1 MKRMWVLL
9 ALSAVAVGL
18 VCSAV
23 DTDTAVAVYGFTLD
37 ETVAVRLGLSRIE
50 RTLDVREFVGTYV
63 DFGVIQGTTGAI
75 TDYDLYV
82 SAQASVTLGGWE
94 RLIGS
99 EGLELRLDEGGFSGI
114 APLWVNREA
123 LGFKRAVAPPERT
136 ILFVG
141 GNNVRDN
148 TRFSVAARVNLLLLT
163 EEALRS
169 GSVVT
174 YTVTFT
180 VVER

>member
-1 MKRMWVLL
+1 MKRMLALL
-9 ALSAVAVGL
+9 ALSAVVVVLGCLAQ
-18 VCSAV
+18 
-23 DTDTAVAVYGFTLD
+23 DTDTAVAVYGFTLN

-50 RTLDVREFVGTYV
+50 RTRDVREFVGTYV

-82 SAQASVTLGGWE
+82 SAQASATLGGWE
-94 RLIGS
+94 RVIGS
-99 EGLELRLDEGGFSGI
+99 GGLELRLDEGGFSGI

-123 LGFKRAVAPPERT
+123 LGFERAVAPPERT
-136 ILFVG
+136 ILFAG
-141 GNNVRDN
+141 GNNVRNN
-148 TRFSVAARVNLLLLT
+148 TRFSVVARVNLLSLS

-180 VVER
+180 GVER

>member
-1 MKRMWVLL
+1 
-9 ALSAVAVGL
+9 
-18 VCSAV
+18 
-23 DTDTAVAVYGFTLD
+23 
-37 ETVAVRLGLSRIE
+37 
-50 RTLDVREFVGTYV
+50 
-63 DFGVIQGTTGAI
+63 
-75 TDYDLYV
+75 
-82 SAQASVTLGGWE
+82 
-94 RLIGS
+94 
-99 EGLELRLDEGGFSGI
+99 
-114 APLWVNREA
+114 LWVNREA
-123 LGFKRAVAPPERT
+123 LGFERAVAPPERT

-148 TRFSVAARVNLLLLT
+148 TRFSVAARVNLLSLS

>member
-1 MKRMWVLL
+1 MKRMLALL
-9 ALSAVAVGL
+9 ALSAVVVVLGCLAQ
-18 VCSAV
+18 

-37 ETVAVRLGLSRIE
+37 ETVAVRLGLPRIE

-99 EGLELRLDEGGFSGI
+99 GGLELRLDEGGF
-114 APLWVNREA
+114 E
-123 LGFKRAVAPPERT
+123 RAVAPPERT
-136 ILFVG
+136 ILFAG
-141 GNNVRDN
+141 GNNVRNN
-148 TRFSVAARVNLLLLT
+148 TRFSVAARVNLLSLS

>member
-1 MKRMWVLL
+1 MKRMLALL
-9 ALSAVAVGL
+9 TLSAVVVG
-18 VCSAV
+18 VGCSAQ
-23 DTDTAVAVYGFTLD
+23 DTDTAVAVYGFTLE

-82 SAQASVTLGGWE
+82 SAQGSSTLDGWE
-94 RLIGS
+94 RPIGS
-99 EGLELRLDEGGFSGI
+99 EGLELRLDDGGFSGTP
-114 APLWVNREA
+114 PLWVNREA
-123 LGFKRAVAPPERT
+123 LGFGRAVAPPERT

-148 TRFSVAARVNLLLLT
+148 TRFAVAARVNLLSLF